1 VRRPV
6 LISAALTLAALAAWG
21 AAAPPRKTPEWKTY
35 QDPSFGFSVRF
46 PGSLA
51 ILPEKPLPE
60 RRPPLLHRVAFLDR
74 GLAAS
79 DTAALQPPQLAVEVF
94 APAAGPL
101 RSWLEANGRLPTGA
115 GSAGV
120 TALSLPG
127 AREALRVRDPHLSA
141 PNEFFYYVTDR
152 GVIALIPLGPEGSAM
167 VETFRLTAER

>member
-1 VRRPV
+1 MRRPV
-6 LISAALTLAALAAWG
+6 LIPAALTLVALAACG
-21 AAAPPRKTPEWKTY
+21 AAAPTMKTTEWRTY
-35 QDPSFGFSVRF
+35 QDSSFGFSVRY
-46 PGSLA
+46 PDSLR
-51 ILPEKPLPE
+51 ILPEKLPE

-101 RSWLEANGRLPTGA
+101 RSWLEANGRLPG
-115 GSAGV
+115 GGV
-120 TALSLPG
+120 TVLSLPG

-141 PNEFFYYVTDR
+141 PNEFFYYATDR

-167 VETFRLTAER
+167 VGTFRLTTER

>member
-1 VRRPV
+1 M
-6 LISAALTLAALAAWG
+6 
-21 AAAPPRKTPEWKTY
+21 KTTAWKTY
-35 QDPSFGFSVRF
+35 QDPSFGFSVRY
-46 PGSLA
+46 PDSLM

-101 RSWLEANGRLPTGA
+101 RSWLEANGRLPG
-115 GSAGV
+115 GGV
-120 TALSLPG
+120 SALSLPG
-127 AREALRVRDPHLSA
+127 AQEGLRVRDPHLSA
-141 PNEFFYYVTDR
+141 PNELFYYATDR

-167 VETFRLTAER
+167 AGTFRLAAER

>member
-1 VRRPV
+1 VRRPI
-6 LISAALTLAALAAWG
+6 LIPVALTLAALA
-21 AAAPPRKTPEWKTY
+21 PMPTMKTQGWKTY
-35 QDPSFGFSVRF
+35 QDPAFGFSVRY
-46 PGSLA
+46 PGSLT

-60 RRPPLLHRVAFLDR
+60 RRPRLLHRVAFLDR

-101 RSWLEANGRLPTGA
+101 RSWLEDNGRLIA
-115 GSAGV
+115 GGPV
-120 TALSLPG
+120 TTLSLPG

-141 PNEFFYYVTDR
+141 PNEFFYYATDR

-167 VETFRLTAER
+167 VGTFRLTAER

>member
-1 VRRPV
+1 VPRPL
-6 LISAALTLAALAAWG
+6 LIPAALTLAALATWG
-21 AAAPPRKTPEWKTY
+21 AAAPNRKTTECKTY
-35 QDPSFGFSVRF
+35 RDPSFGFSVRF
-46 PGSLA
+46 PGSLG

-101 RSWLEANGRLPTGA
+101 RSWLEANGRLPG
-115 GSAGV
+115 GAGV
-120 TALSLPG
+120 TALSLSG
-127 AREALRVRDPHLSA
+127 AREVLRVRDPHLSA
-141 PNEFFYYVTDR
+141 PNEFFYYATDR

-167 VETFRLTAER
+167 VETFRLTAGR